1 MPVAITLSGF
11 QIVLIAVF
19 AVAAVGI
26 VVVLLTDDRDPTT
39 VIAWLLVVTLL
50 PIVGVVF
57 YFFIGRNYRRE
68 TPLRQRILGEVEAE
82 AAHVLSS
89 VYESCGQFTA
99 KAEASLS
106 GTSARKLAA
115 MGRRAGGTPD
125 HAGDERRA
133 VHGGTGQVRRHFS
146 TICEAPA
153 TTSTSCT

>member
-1 MPVAITLSGF
+1 MPAAITLSGF
-11 QIVLIAVF
+11 QIVLFAVF
-19 AVAAVGI
+19 AVAAAGI

-39 VIAWLLVVTLL
+39 VIAWLLVVTLV
-50 PIVGVVF
+50 PFVGVVL

-89 VYESCGQFTA
+89 VYESCWQFTA

-115 MGRRAGGTPD
+115 MGRRAGGTPIMP
-125 HAGDERRA
+125 ATSVAVRA
-133 VHGGTGQVRRHFS
+133 APSLSKSQVPHVSR
-146 TICEAPA
+146 APA
-153 TTSTSCT
+153 ASIASAS